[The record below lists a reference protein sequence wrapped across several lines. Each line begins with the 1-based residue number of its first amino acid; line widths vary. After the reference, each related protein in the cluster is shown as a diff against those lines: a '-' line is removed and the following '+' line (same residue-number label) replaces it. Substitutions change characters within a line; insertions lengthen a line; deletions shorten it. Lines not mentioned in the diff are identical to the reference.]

1 MTKGLAGNSPPIF
14 CAFCAFLPPSCLAV
28 CGIGKHRGGA
38 LTLAPVKVHLSRVKD
53 TYSIKEL
60 QRETAAA
67 VRSAESGA
75 LVTITRHDRPVVH
88 VLSAERLSG
97 ILETMELLA
106 EPGFM
111 RQLKR
116 LRSGKLKFQSAS
128 SLAD

>member
-1 MTKGLAGNSPPIF
+1 M
-14 CAFCAFLPPSCLAV
+14 
-28 CGIGKHRGGA
+28 
-38 LTLAPVKVHLSRVKD
+38 KD

-67 VRSAESGA
+67 VRAAEEGA
-75 LVTITRHDRPVVH
+75 LVTVTRHDRPVVH
-88 VLSAERLSG
+88 VLSAARLSG

-106 EPGFM
+106 DPVFM

-116 LRSGKLKFQSAS
+116 LRAGKLRLHPAS

>member
-1 MTKGLAGNSPPIF
+1 M
-14 CAFCAFLPPSCLAV
+14 
-28 CGIGKHRGGA
+28 
-38 LTLAPVKVHLSRVKD
+38 KD

-67 VRSAESGA
+67 VRIAEGGA

-97 ILETMELLA
+97 LLESMELLA
-106 EPGFM
+106 DPAFQS
-111 RQLKR
+111 QLKR
-116 LRSGKLKFQSAS
+116 LRRDKVKFQPAS